1 MKTSKAPVTFA
12 NRAEMIELD
21 SHSFSV
27 CANVPEKT
35 VDINLYAPD
44 GTRVISMTA
53 SQAQDLAQSVLQGV
67 RDLVAKMADEEY
79 MRELK
84 AKQSRERNERGE

>member
-12 NRAEMIELD
+12 NRAEMIELE

-53 SQAQDLAQSVLQGV
+53 SQAQDLAQSILQGA
-67 RDLVAKMADEEY
+67 RHLTARLESK
-79 MRELK
+79 K
-84 AKQSRERNERGE
+84 CK